1 MKVNKNLNYGR
12 LYWPQ
17 TDKYTKSVKST
28 KQKYTVIS
36 QNRMKVWADE
46 LHFYILVQVTEKMKK
61 ISDIWAEVQL

>member
-1 MKVNKNLNYGR
+1 MLLTPNLWTVVNIKKMLSCMKVNKNLNYGR

-36 QNRMKVWADE
+36 QNRMKV
-46 LHFYILVQVTEKMKK
+46 
-61 ISDIWAEVQL
+61 